1 MEAMV
6 KHPEIPK
13 PPSQRRRRSRSD
25 PLNLDNPSNDAAWA
39 TVAGWC
45 RLSSMSSALT
55 YQALSR
61 GDLRAKKLGRRTLI
75 DVQRGLAWIESQPD
89 AEIRWTKYPRRSSL
103 MDVDAGIATRDQ
115 VEALPDA

>member
-1 MEAMV
+1 M